1 VSTVFVKPSELTI
14 SETLSGLFR
23 ADKAMIEA
31 ISEAMKSGG
40 YDTAFPVVCS
50 EVGGYVVDG
59 HTRIKAA
66 KKAGVSTIPVIF
78 RRFEDESEAVEYA
91 IKCQRNRRNLTDA
104 ELVRCIAELDKRR
117 QRGGD
122 RKSEESK
129 APCGAIDNGKSAEET
144 ADALGISSRKVERA
158 RTVIDHAPPEVR
170 QAVEAGDMSINAAYT
185 ATQAARKPKRP
196 ELAEIDPY
204 SRYYD
209 EFLAIAKAKKKDDW
223 PDVWKAM
230 EAVAR
235 ELKAQHE
242 RTPND

>member
-104 ELVRCIAELDKRR
+104 ELLRCIAELDKRKQGAR
-117 QRGGD
+117 NDIPQY
-122 RKSEESK
+122 
-129 APCGAIDNGKSAEET
+129 CGMLGAAATAE
-144 ADALGISSRKVERA
+144 AVGISQRKVEQA